1 MKDELNIL
9 FVEDFQS
16 DYELAL
22 RQLRKEQ
29 ILFSSICVDT
39 RAEFLNALES
49 FNPDLIISD
58 YSMPTFNGLEALR
71 ITLEKNPD
79 IPFIILT
86 GSINEET
93 AVECM
98 RAGAADYVLKEK
110 LHRLP
115 FSVRE
120 TLKLSQE
127 RKEKLLAEKQLRES
141 ETRFKD
147 VFESANV
154 GKVIT
159 SQNKAIV
166 VNQAFADMLGYTRLE
181 LQNMDWRDFTPAEDI
196 EHNEKIIA
204 PLYRGEQESIRYQKR
219 YIHKNG
225 SYVWVDISVILH
237 RDAEGEIEY
246 LISTIIDITENK
258 KAEIALRESENKFR
272 SFFQNNHAM
281 MMLIDPS
288 TGDIMDVNPAA
299 CAFYGNSREE
309 LLTKKITEINTLS
322 LEEVKVEMQK
332 ALSEERNYFNFR
344 HRLASSDI
352 RDVEVYSGPIQH
364 SGKHLLY
371 SIIHDVTER
380 KEAELQ
386 LRKSEEKF
394 RSFFH
399 NNLSIMLLIDPET
412 GMITDANI
420 AASQFYGYS
429 QNTLLQTNI
438 CQINTL
444 PQEEVFVAIS
454 RAIGGEKNS
463 FQFQHRLANG
473 EIRDVE
479 VNSSPIEHQGK
490 RILYSIVQ
498 DVTDKKYAEHQIR
511 LQATALNAAANAIVI
526 TDKNGAI
533 QWVNPSYSHLTGYS
547 LEEVLGKNPR
557 ILKSGIQDQAYYKN
571 LWQVI
576 LSGQIWQGELVN
588 KRKDGSLYTEYETIT
603 PMLDENGNVSHFIA
617 IKEDITQRKQIE
629 KSFKELN
636 ELLNLFINYSP
647 IYAYIKE
654 VTDSRISVIIA
665 SENYYDM
672 VGIPGSKMAG
682 KTMLELFPTEFAEK
696 IMADDREVVK
706 NGQVLKLDE
715 ELNGRFYT
723 TIKFPINQGERTLLA
738 GYTIDITD
746 RKQAEKALEQKV
758 DELLRFHN
766 LTVDRELKMV
776 ELKKEVNQ
784 LLQNADK
791 PPRYKIIE

>member
-22 RQLRKEQ
+22 RQLRIEQ

-181 LQNMDWRDFTPAEDI
+181 LENMDWRDFTPAEDI
-196 EHNEKIIA
+196 EHNERIIA

-272 SFFQNNHAM
+272 SFFQNNHAV

-288 TGDIMDVNPAA
+288 TGNIMDVNPEA
-299 CAFYGNSREE
+299 CSFYGYNREDI
-309 LLTKKITEINTLS
+309 LSKKITEINTLS
-322 LEEVKVEMQK
+322 LDEVRGEMQK

-344 HRLASSDI
+344 HRLANGEI
-352 RDVEVYSGPIQH
+352 RDVEIYSGPIDH
-364 SGKHLLY
+364 FGKKLLY
-371 SIIHDVTER
+371 SIIHDITDR
-380 KEAELQ
+380 KEAEKK
-386 LRKSEEKF
+386 LRRSEERF
-394 RSFFH
+394 RSLFK
-399 NNLSIMLLIDPET
+399 NNLTVMLLIDPSD
-412 GMITDANI
+412 GMIIDANP
-420 AASQFYGYS
+420 AACKFYGYDLE
-429 QNTLLQTNI
+429 TLERTNI
-438 CQINTL
+438 SQINTL
-444 PQEEVFVAIS
+444 PQDELAIAIS
-454 RAIGGEKNS
+454 QAVNGDKNQ

-479 VNSSPIEHQGK
+479 VNSSPIEYQDTI
-490 RILYSIVQ
+490 ILLSIV
-498 DVTDKKYAEHQIR
+498 
-511 LQATALNAAANAIVI
+511 N
-526 TDKNGAI
+526 
-533 QWVNPSYSHLTGYS
+533 
-547 LEEVLGKNPR
+547 
-557 ILKSGIQDQAYYKN
+557 
-571 LWQVI
+571 
-576 LSGQIWQGELVN
+576 
-588 KRKDGSLYTEYETIT
+588 
-603 PMLDENGNVSHFIA
+603 
-617 IKEDITQRKQIE
+617 DIT
-629 KSFKELN
+629 S
-636 ELLNLFINYSP
+636 
-647 IYAYIKE
+647 
-654 VTDSRISVIIA
+654 
-665 SENYYDM
+665 
-672 VGIPGSKMAG
+672 
-682 KTMLELFPTEFAEK
+682 
-696 IMADDREVVK
+696 
-706 NGQVLKLDE
+706 
-715 ELNGRFYT
+715 
-723 TIKFPINQGERTLLA
+723 
-738 GYTIDITD
+738 
-746 RKQAEKALEQKV
+746 RKQAEKSLEQKV

-776 ELKKEVNQ
+776 ELKKEVNE
-784 LLQNADK
+784 LLQKTGN